1 MKSRFKI
8 RLSIGVCAAVVACPA
23 VRAAPQRA
31 APADT
36 VPMRTTAKLGRSEL
50 GYRAI
55 LRGIHV
61 TDERFNPLYLY
72 VELTGKEPFGL
83 RRMLLEAGDEEVV
96 VLDLPPESR
105 GNTERYG
112 SVPPVPEPGT
122 STELRYVSKEERT
135 FPLPVEQAQRL
146 ATAPELTVVLVGSSD
161 RSSRHPVKPKE
172 LAKLRDWLEK
182 RLALVEP

>member
-1 MKSRFKI
+1 MKI
-8 RLSIGVCAAVVACPA
+8 QLSIGVCAALVASSLVLA
-23 VRAAPQRA
+23 DPQRA
-31 APADT
+31 APRDT
-36 VPMRTTAKLGRSEL
+36 VPMRTTVKLGRSKM

-112 SVPPVPEPGT
+112 SVPPIPEPDT
-122 STELRYVSKEERT
+122 STELSYVSKEERT
-135 FPLPVEQAQRL
+135 FPLPVEQAQLL
-146 ATAPELTVVLVGSSD
+146 ATAQELTVVLVGSSD
-161 RSSRHPVKPKE
+161 RSSRHPLKDKE
-172 LAKLRDWLEK
+172 LAKLHDWLEEQ
-182 RLALVEP
+182 LSHLEP

>member
-1 MKSRFKI
+1 VVKSRIKI
-8 RLSIGVCAAVVACPA
+8 RLLIGVFVAVVVGPQVLEA
-23 VRAAPQRA
+23 RQRA

-36 VPMRTTAKLGRSEL
+36 VPMRTTAKLGRSKL

-55 LRGIHV
+55 VRGIHV

-83 RRMLLEAGDEEVV
+83 RRMLLEAGDEEVI

-105 GNTERYG
+105 GNPERYG
-112 SVPPVPEPGT
+112 SVPPVPEP
-122 STELRYVSKEERT
+122 
-135 FPLPVEQAQRL
+135 PL